1 MVTAGVFPRRRGGR
15 RLASRLREVGVLRPD
30 LLAGVNA
37 PDGGPHRVR
46 VALALPL
53 LRVLRRWCRMWV
65 VAKRLV
71 RSNPPFSLVVHRH
84 PPCLGQPHFS
94 LPQTVEELW
103 PEVAE
108 LPALF

>member
-1 MVTAGVFPRRRGGR
+1 MLTCDYPECSKPALPKPANLC
-15 RLASRLREVGVLRPD
+15 RLAPLLPREVGVLRPD

-53 LRVLRRWCRMWV
+53 LRVLLGRCRMWV

-71 RSNPPFSLVVHRH
+71 RSNPPFSLAHRIPRTLVALICRCH
-84 PPCLGQPHFS
+84 P
-94 LPQTVEELW
+94 E
-103 PEVAE
+103 AI
-108 LPALF
+108 A